1 MRAPVLDREEKDLI
15 KRGRAEI
22 KSLNTK
28 LDEITASGW
37 IDADGGVHV
46 PPDALTEFKSTI
58 EKAEQVHAVV
68 AGLERK
74 DQLNAWLDAPA
85 TTAPAAL
92 AGAAAAADQMQL
104 GGHGVQYKTLGQ
116 RFVESAEFK
125 EHRDSGFMDKAF
137 VVEDMELTSGVQYKD
152 VHSGSIGVVT
162 HPGFGTVQRAPMVQ
176 APMLTWR
183 VRDLFPQVNTNS
195 VMIEFIEEL
204 GFVDP
209 GDNAAAPVP
218 EREGTP
224 PNDTF
229 GLKPKSQIH
238 FNIKTTPIRTLAHW
252 IPASRN
258 VLDDEPQ
265 LRGIIDTRLLY
276 GLRLVEDD
284 QLLLGDGTGQNLL
297 GIFNT
302 PGIQLFP
309 SGAYTPPTNET
320 YVDAIRRA
328 ATRVML
334 AQYDPT
340 GIVVHPYDWERM
352 ELTKDTQ
359 GRYLVAGSVMT
370 GAEKRLW
377 QMPVVATPACPEGTA
392 LIGAFGLGAQVFDR
406 MQSNIRTA
414 DQHADFFIRNAIVV
428 LAEERLGL
436 AVYRPAS
443 MVKVNLAAAAA

>member
-1 MRAPVLDREEKDLI
+1 MPTDTLDRHDTDLV
-15 KRGRAEI
+15 KRGRAEV
-22 KSLNTK
+22 KSLNAK
-28 LDEITASGW
+28 LDEITKSGW
-37 IDADGGVHV
+37 QDADGNMHV
-46 PPDALTEFKSTI
+46 KPEALTEFKATLA
-58 EKAEQVHAVV
+58 KAEEIHGVV
-68 AGLERK
+68 TALESKGRL
-74 DQLNAWLDAPA
+74 DAWLDAPA
-85 TTAPAAL
+85 TDAPAAL
-92 AGAAAAADQMQL
+92 SAAAAGYAASRPAE
-104 GGHGVQYKTLGQ
+104 YKSLGQ
-116 RFVESAEFK
+116 RFVESEEFK
-125 EHRDSGFMDKAF
+125 SHRDSGFMDKAWGI
-137 VVEDMELTSGVQYKD
+137 EDEEITSGVQYKD
-152 VHSGSIGVVT
+152 VHSGSIGTVV
-162 HPGFGTVQRAPMVQ
+162 HPGFGTVHRAPMVS

-183 VRDLFPQVNTNS
+183 VRDLFPQMNTNS

-204 GFVDP
+204 GFVNP
-209 GDNAAAPVP
+209 GDNAAAMVP

-252 IPASRN
+252 VPASRN

-276 GLRLVEDD
+276 GLRLVEDQ

-309 SGAYTPPTNET
+309 SGAYTPPINET
-320 YVDAIRRA
+320 YVDAIRRG

-340 GIVVHPYDWERM
+340 GVVVHPYDWERM
-352 ELTKDTQ
+352 ELTKDAQ
-359 GRYLVAGSVMT
+359 GRYLVAGSVT
-370 GAEKRLW
+370 SGAEKRLW

-414 DQHADFFIRNAIVV
+414 DQHADFFVRNAIVV

-443 MVKVNLAAAAA
+443 MVKVDLTNATT

>member
-1 MRAPVLDREEKDLI
+1 MSAPVLDREDKDLV

-22 KSLNTK
+22 KSLNAK
-28 LDEITASGW
+28 LDEIAKSGW
-37 IDADGGVHV
+37 LDAEGNMHV
-46 PPDALTEFKSTI
+46 KPEAFAEYKSI
-58 EKAEQVHAVV
+58 LDQAETTHKIVTS
-68 AGLERK
+68 LERK
-74 DQLNAWLDAPA
+74 SELDAWLDAPA
-85 TTAPAAL
+85 GAPVAQAAPGTMTYGGAPAE
-92 AGAAAAADQMQL
+92 
-104 GGHGVQYKTLGQ
+104 YKSLGQ
-116 RFVESAEFK
+116 RFVESEAFK
-125 EHRDSGFMDKAF
+125 NHRDSGFMDSAF
-137 VVEDMELTSGVQYKD
+137 EVTDHELTAGVQFKD
-152 VHSGSIGVVT
+152 VHSGTIGTVT
-162 HPGFGTVQRAPMVQ
+162 HPGFGTVQRAPMVV
-176 APMLTWR
+176 APQLSYR
-183 VRDLFPQVNTNS
+183 VRDLFPQMNTSS

-209 GDNAAAPVP
+209 SDNAAAMVP
-218 EREGTP
+218 EREGVA
-224 PNDTF
+224 PNDNF
-229 GLKPKSQIH
+229 GLKPKSNIR

-252 IPASRN
+252 VPASRN

-265 LRGIIDTRLLY
+265 LRGIIDTRLMY
-276 GLRLVEDD
+276 GLKLVEDE
-284 QLLLGDGTGQNLL
+284 QILLGDGTGQNLL

-309 SGAYTPPTNET
+309 SGVYTPPANES

-352 ELTKDTQ
+352 ELTKDAQ
-359 GRYLVAGSVMT
+359 GRYLVAGSVVS

-377 QMPVVATPACPEGTA
+377 QMPVVATPAIPEGTA
-392 LIGAFGLGAQVFDR
+392 LVGAFGLGAQVFDR
-406 MQSNIRTA
+406 MQSNIRTS

-443 MVKVNLAAAAA
+443 MVKVDLAAAI

>member
-1 MRAPVLDREEKDLI
+1 MSGTDTLDRHDKDLI
-15 KRGRAEI
+15 SRGRVEV
-22 KSLNTK
+22 KSLNAQ
-28 LDEITASGW
+28 LDEITKAGW
-37 IDADGGVHV
+37 LDAEGNMHV
-46 PPDALTEFKSTI
+46 KPEALTEFKALLA
-58 EKAEQVHAVV
+58 KAEATHGIV
-68 AGLERK
+68 AALERK
-74 DQLNAWLDAPA
+74 GELDAWLDAPA
-85 TTAPAAL
+85 GTPAAL
-92 AGAAAAADQMQL
+92 GGAPTGIQMGQPAEF
-104 GGHGVQYKTLGQ
+104 KSLGQ
-116 RFVESAEFK
+116 RFLESAEFK
-125 EHRDSGFMDKAF
+125 AHRDSGFMDSAF
-137 VVEDMELTSGVQYKD
+137 TIEDQELTQGIQYKD
-152 VHSGSIGVVT
+152 VHSGSIGTVV
-162 HPGFGTVQRAPMVQ
+162 HPGFGTVHRAPMVTS
-176 APMLTWR
+176 PMLTWR
-183 VRDLFPQVNTNS
+183 VRDLFPQMNTNS

-209 GDNAAAPVP
+209 SDNAAAMVP
-218 EREGTP
+218 ERDG
-224 PNDTF
+224 DTF
-229 GLKPKSQIH
+229 GLKPRSRIN

-276 GLRLVEDD
+276 GLRLVEDQ
-284 QLLLGDGTGQNLL
+284 QLLLGDGLGQNLL

-309 SGAYTPPTNET
+309 SGGYTAPDHET

-352 ELTKDTQ
+352 ELTKNDQ
-359 GRYLVAGSVMT
+359 GDYIVAGSVIA

-406 MQSNIRTA
+406 MQSNIRTS
-414 DQHADFFIRNAIVV
+414 DQHADFFVRNAIVV

-443 MVKVNLAAAAA
+443 MVKVDLAAAVA

>member
-1 MRAPVLDREEKDLI
+1 VPSDVLDRHDKDLVT
-15 KRGRAEI
+15 RGRAEV
-22 KSLNTK
+22 KSLNAK
-28 LDEITASGW
+28 MDEITKSGW
-37 IDADGGVHV
+37 LDAEGNMHV
-46 PPDALTEFKSTI
+46 KPEALTEFKDI
-58 EKAEQVHAVV
+58 LAKAEETHGIVTA
-68 AGLERK
+68 LESKGRL
-74 DQLNAWLDAPA
+74 DAWLDAPA
-85 TTAPAAL
+85 TQSPAAL
-92 AGAAAAADQMQL
+92 AAAA
-104 GGHGVQYKTLGQ
+104 GGFPGGQPTEFKSLGQ
-116 RFVESAEFK
+116 RFVDSAEFK
-125 EHRDSGFMDKAF
+125 AHRDSGFMDSAF
-137 VVEDMELTSGVQYKD
+137 TVEDQEITSGVQYKD
-152 VHSGSIGVVT
+152 VHSGSIGTVV
-162 HPGFGTVQRAPMVQ
+162 HPGFGTVQRAPMVSS
-176 APMLTWR
+176 PMLTWR
-183 VRDLFPQVNTNS
+183 VRDLFPQMNTNS

-204 GFVDP
+204 GFVNP
-209 GDNAAAPVP
+209 GDNAAAMVP

-224 PNDTF
+224 PNDNF

-252 IPASRN
+252 VPASRN

-276 GLRLVEDD
+276 GLRLVEDQ

-320 YVDAIRRA
+320 YVDAIRRG

-340 GIVVHPYDWERM
+340 GVVVHPYDWERM

-359 GRYLVAGSVMT
+359 GRYLVAGSVT
-370 GAEKRLW
+370 SGAEKRLW

-443 MVKVNLAAAAA
+443 MVKVDLTNATT

>member
-1 MRAPVLDREEKDLI
+1 MPTDVLDRHDKDLI
-15 KRGRAEI
+15 SRGRAEV
-22 KSLNTK
+22 KSLNAQ
-28 LDEITASGW
+28 LDEITRSGW
-37 IDADGGVHV
+37 LDAEGNMHV
-46 PPDALTEFKSTI
+46 KPEALEEFKSLVA
-58 EKAEQVHAVV
+58 KAEEVHTVV

-74 DQLNAWLDAPA
+74 GQLDAWLDSPA
-85 TTAPAAL
+85 TSEPAAL
-92 AGAAAAADQMQL
+92 VAAGGTEMMRP
-104 GGHGVQYKTLGQ
+104 VEYKSLGQ

-125 EHRDSGFMDKAF
+125 GHRDSGFMDKAF
-137 VVEDMELTSGVQYKD
+137 LIDDIELTAGVQYKD
-152 VHSGSIGVVT
+152 VHSGSISAVT
-162 HPGFGTVQRAPMVQ
+162 HPGFGSVYRAPMVQ
-176 APMLTWR
+176 SPMLSWR
-183 VRDLFPQVNTNS
+183 VRDLFPQMSTNS

-204 GFVDP
+204 GFVDQA
-209 GDNAAAPVP
+209 DNAAAPVP
-218 EREGTP
+218 ERDG
-224 PNDTF
+224 DTF
-229 GLKPKSQIH
+229 GLKPKSNIR
-238 FNIKTTPIRTLAHW
+238 FDIKTTPIRTLAHW
-252 IPASRN
+252 VPASRN

-276 GLRLVEDD
+276 GLRLVEDE

-309 SGAYTPPTNET
+309 SGAYTPPVNET

-340 GIVVHPYDWERM
+340 GVVVHPYDWERM

-359 GRYLVAGSVMT
+359 GRYLVAGSVT
-370 GAEKRLW
+370 DGASKRLW

-392 LIGAFGLGAQVFDR
+392 LLGAFGLGAQVFDR

-414 DQHADFFIRNAIVV
+414 DQHSDFFIRNAIVV

-443 MVKVNLAAAAA
+443 MVKVDLVNATS

>member
-1 MRAPVLDREEKDLI
+1 VPDTLTHHDKDLI
-15 KRGRAEI
+15 DRGRAEV

-28 LDEITASGW
+28 LDEITKSGW
-37 IDADGGVHV
+37 LDGDGNMHV
-46 PPDALTEFKSTI
+46 EPGALAEFKSTLAA
-58 EKAEQVHAVV
+58 AEEAHGIV
-68 AGLERK
+68 AALERK
-74 DQLNAWLDAPA
+74 GALDAWLDAPA
-85 TTAPAAL
+85 TDSPAAL
-92 AGAAAAADQMQL
+92 AAGQAGGGSQL
-104 GGHGVQYKTLGQ
+104 MRPAEYKSLGQ
-116 RFVESAEFK
+116 RFIESTEFK
-125 EHRDSGFMDKAF
+125 GHRDSGFMDSAF
-137 VVEDMELTSGVQYKD
+137 VVEDQEITYGAQFKD
-152 VHSGSIGVVT
+152 VHSGSIGTVT
-162 HPGFGTVQRAPMVQ
+162 HPGFGTVQRAPMVS

-183 VRDLFPQVNTNS
+183 VRDLFPQMNTNS

-204 GFVDP
+204 GFVDA
-209 GDNAAAPVP
+209 GDNAAAMVP

-224 PNDTF
+224 PTDTF
-229 GLKPKSQIH
+229 GLKPKSTIH

-252 IPASRN
+252 VPASRN

-276 GLRLVEDD
+276 GLRLVEDQ

-309 SGAYTPPTNET
+309 SGTYHAPTNET
-320 YVDAIRRA
+320 YVDAIRRG

-340 GIVVHPYDWERM
+340 GVVVHPYDWERM

-359 GRYLVAGSVMT
+359 GRYLVAGSVT
-370 GAEKRLW
+370 SGAEKRLW

-443 MVKVNLAAAAA
+443 MVKVNLAAAIAA

>member
-1 MRAPVLDREEKDLI
+1 MPESDVLDRDQKDLI
-15 KRGRAEI
+15 TRGRAEI
-22 KSLNTK
+22 KSLNAQ
-28 LDEITASGW
+28 LDEITKSGW
-37 IDADGGVHV
+37 QDEQGNMHV
-46 PPDALTEFKSTI
+46 KPEALTEFKSVMG
-58 EKAEQVHAVV
+58 KAEEIHALVT
-68 AGLERK
+68 GLERK
-74 DQLNAWLDAPA
+74 DELNAWLDAPA
-85 TTAPAAL
+85 GTPVAHGGAPT
-92 AGAAAAADQMQL
+92 GVMQPAP
-104 GGHGVQYKTLGQ
+104 VQYKSLGQ
-116 RFVESAEFK
+116 RFVESEEFK
-125 EHRDSGFMDKAF
+125 SHRDSGFMDKAYA
-137 VVEDMELTSGVQYKD
+137 VDDIEITQGVQYKD

-162 HPGFGTVQRAPMVQ
+162 HPGFGSVHRAPMVSS
-176 APMLTWR
+176 PMLTWR
-183 VRDLFPQVNTNS
+183 VRDLFPQMNTNS
-195 VMIEFIEEL
+195 VMIEYIEEL

-209 GDNAAAPVP
+209 ADNAAAPVP
-218 EREGTP
+218 EREGTS

-229 GLKPKSQIH
+229 GLKPKSNIR
-238 FNIKTTPIRTLAHW
+238 FDIKTTPIRTLAHW
-252 IPASRN
+252 VPASRN

-265 LRGIIDTRLLY
+265 LRGIIDTRLMY
-276 GLRLVEDD
+276 GLRLVEDE

-309 SGAYTPPTNET
+309 SGAYTPPTHET

-352 ELTKDTQ
+352 ELTKNANGD
-359 GRYLVAGSVMT
+359 YIVAGSIIT

-392 LIGAFGLGAQVFDR
+392 LLGAFGLGAQVFDR

-443 MVKVNLAAAAA
+443 MVKVDLVNATS

>member
-1 MRAPVLDREEKDLI
+1 MPTDAPVLDRDDKDLI

-22 KSLNTK
+22 KSINAK
-28 LDEITASGW
+28 LDEIAASGW
-37 IDADGGVHV
+37 LDEQGNMHV
-46 PPDALTEFKSTI
+46 KPEAFTEYKGLLD
-58 EKAEQVHAVV
+58 KAEETYGVIRA
-68 AGLERK
+68 LERK
-74 DQLNAWLDAPA
+74 SELDAWLDAPA
-85 TTAPAAL
+85 GTPAAL
-92 AGAAAAADQMQL
+92 APGQSMVPSAVAE
-104 GGHGVQYKTLGQ
+104 YKSLGQ
-116 RFVESAEFK
+116 RFVESEAFK
-125 EHRDSGFMDKAF
+125 NHRSSGFMDEAF
-137 VVEDMELTSGVQYKD
+137 EVSDVELTSQVQFKD

-162 HPGFGTVQRAPMVQ
+162 HPGFGTVQRAPMVS
-176 APMLTWR
+176 APMINYR
-183 VRDLFPQVNTNS
+183 VRDLFPQMNTSS

-209 GDNAAAPVP
+209 ADNAAAMVP
-218 EREGTP
+218 EREGVA
-224 PNDTF
+224 PNDNF
-229 GLKPKSQIH
+229 GLKPKSNIR

-252 IPASRN
+252 VPASRN

-265 LRGIIDTRLLY
+265 LRGIIDTRLMY
-276 GLRLVEDD
+276 GLKLVEDE
-284 QLLLGDGTGQNLL
+284 QILLGDGTGQNLL

-309 SGAYTPPTNET
+309 SGSYTPPTNES

-359 GRYLVAGSVMT
+359 GRYLVAGSVVS

-377 QMPVVATPACPEGTA
+377 QMPVVATPAIPEGTA
-392 LIGAFGLGAQVFDR
+392 LVGAFGLGAQVFDR
-406 MQSNIRTA
+406 MQSNIRTS

-436 AVYRPAS
+436 AVYRPAA
-443 MVKVNLAAAAA
+443 MVKVDLAAASA

>member
-1 MRAPVLDREEKDLI
+1 MTAPTLDRHDKDLI
-15 KRGRAEI
+15 DRGKVEV
-22 KSLNTK
+22 KSINAQM
-28 LDEITASGW
+28 DEITKSGW
-37 IDADGGVHV
+37 LDGEGNMHV
-46 PPDALTEFKSTI
+46 KPEALTEFKALLA
-58 EKAEQVHAVV
+58 KAEETHGIVTA
-68 AGLERK
+68 LERK
-74 DQLNAWLDAPA
+74 GLLDEWLDAPA
-85 TTAPAAL
+85 GTPVAMGGSPAGIGVTAMPE
-92 AGAAAAADQMQL
+92 
-104 GGHGVQYKTLGQ
+104 YKSLGQ
-116 RFVESAEFK
+116 RFVESEAFK
-125 EHRDSGFMDKAF
+125 GHRDSGFMDKAF
-137 VVEDMELTSGVQYKD
+137 AIEGEEITSPNGVQYKD
-152 VHSGSIGVVT
+152 VHSGSIGTVV
-162 HPGFGTVQRAPMVQ
+162 HPGFGTVQRAPMVS

-183 VRDLFPQVNTNS
+183 VRDLFPQMNTNS

-204 GFVDP
+204 GFVDA
-209 GDNAAAPVP
+209 GDNAAAMIP
-218 EREGTP
+218 ERDGVSP
-224 PNDTF
+224 PNDNF

-252 IPASRN
+252 VPASRN

-276 GLRLVEDD
+276 GLRLVEDQ

-309 SGAYTPPTNET
+309 SGGYHAPTNET
-320 YVDAIRRA
+320 YVDAIRRG

-340 GIVVHPYDWERM
+340 GVVVHPYDWERM

-359 GRYLVAGSVMT
+359 GRYLVAGSVT
-370 GAEKRLW
+370 SGAEKRLW

-436 AVYRPAS
+436 AVYRPAA
-443 MVKVNLAAAAA
+443 MVKVNLAAAITP

>member
-1 MRAPVLDREEKDLI
+1 MPTDVIDRESKDLI
-15 KRGRAEI
+15 DRGRAEI
-22 KSLNTK
+22 KSLNSQ
-28 LDEITASGW
+28 LDDIAKSGW
-37 IDADGGVHV
+37 LDGDGNMHV
-46 PPDALTEFKSTI
+46 KPEAFAEYKGILD
-58 EKAEQVHAVV
+58 KAEVTYNIISA
-68 AGLERK
+68 LERK
-74 DQLNAWLDAPA
+74 GELDAWLDQPASAAP
-85 TTAPAAL
+85 PAAL
-92 AGAAAAADQMQL
+92 AGS
-104 GGHGVQYKTLGQ
+104 GGHMSHGPVEYKSLGQ
-116 RFVESAEFK
+116 QFVESEAFK
-125 EHRDSGFMDKAF
+125 DHRDSGFMDRAF
-137 VVEDMELTSGVQYKD
+137 VVEDRELTAGVQFKD
-152 VHSGSIGVVT
+152 VHSGSIGTVV
-162 HPGFGTVQRAPMVQ
+162 HPGFGTVQRAPMVT
-176 APMLTWR
+176 APMLSWR
-183 VRDLFPQVNTNS
+183 VRDLFPQMNTSS

-209 GDNAAAPVP
+209 SDNAAAMVP

-224 PNDTF
+224 PNDNF
-229 GLKPKSQIH
+229 GLKPKSNIR

-252 IPASRN
+252 VPASRN

-265 LRGIIDTRLLY
+265 LRGIIDTRLMY
-276 GLRLVEDD
+276 GLKLVEDE
-284 QLLLGDGTGQNLL
+284 QILLGDGTGQNLL

-309 SGAYTPPTNET
+309 SGSYTPPANET

-340 GIVVHPYDWERM
+340 GVVVHPYDWERM

-359 GRYLVAGSVMT
+359 GRYLVAGSVVS

-377 QMPVVATPACPEGTA
+377 QMPVVATPAIPEGTA

-406 MQSNIRTA
+406 MQSNIRTS

-443 MVKVNLAAAAA
+443 MVKVDLAAAS

>member
-1 MRAPVLDREEKDLI
+1 VTAPTLDREDKDLV

-22 KSLNTK
+22 KSLNEK
-28 LDEITASGW
+28 LDAIAKSGW
-37 IDADGGVHV
+37 LDADGNMHV
-46 PPDALTEFKSTI
+46 KPEAFAEYKTI
-58 EKAEQVHAVV
+58 LDQAETTHKIVTS
-68 AGLERK
+68 LERK
-74 DQLNAWLDAPA
+74 SELDAWLDAPA
-85 TTAPAAL
+85 GAPAAL
-92 AGAAAAADQMQL
+92 AAGGHAGAAPAPMQF
-104 GGHGVQYKTLGQ
+104 KSLGQ

-125 EHRDSGFMDKAF
+125 DHRDSGFMDRAF
-137 VVEDMELTSGVQYKD
+137 TIEDQELTAGVQFKD
-152 VHSGSIGVVT
+152 VHSGSIGTVV
-162 HPGFGTVQRAPMVQ
+162 HPGFGTVQRAPMVTS
-176 APMLTWR
+176 PMLSYR
-183 VRDLFPQVNTNS
+183 VRDLFPQMNTSS

-209 GDNAAAPVP
+209 SDNAAAMVP
-218 EREGTP
+218 EREGTA
-224 PNDTF
+224 PNDNF
-229 GLKPKSQIH
+229 GLKPKSNIR

-252 IPASRN
+252 VPASRN

-265 LRGIIDTRLLY
+265 LRGIIDTRLMY
-276 GLRLVEDD
+276 GLKLVEDE
-284 QLLLGDGTGQNLL
+284 QILLGDGTGQNLL

-309 SGAYTPPTNET
+309 SGSYHAPTNET

-340 GIVVHPYDWERM
+340 GVVVHPYDWERM
-352 ELTKDTQ
+352 ELTKDSQ
-359 GRYLVAGSVMT
+359 GRYLVAGSVVS

-377 QMPVVATPACPEGTA
+377 QMPVVATPAIPEGTA

-406 MQSNIRTA
+406 MQSNIRTS

-436 AVYRPAS
+436 AVYRPSS
-443 MVKVNLAAAAA
+443 MVKVDLAAAIAA

>member
-1 MRAPVLDREEKDLI
+1 MTAPTLDREDKDLI
-15 KRGRAEI
+15 KRGRAQI
-22 KSLNTK
+22 KSLNGK
-28 LDEITASGW
+28 LDDITAAGW
-37 IDADGGVHV
+37 LDADGNMHV
-46 PPDALTEFKSTI
+46 KPEQLAEFKTVLAD
-58 EKAEQVHAVV
+58 AEQVHSVV
-68 AGLERK
+68 RGLERK
-74 DQLNAWLDAPA
+74 DELNAWLDAPA
-85 TTAPAAL
+85 GTPAAL
-92 AGAAAAADQMQL
+92 GGATPSPGHMVPAGA
-104 GGHGVQYKTLGQ
+104 QYKTLGQ
-116 RFVESAEFK
+116 RFVESTEYKA
-125 EHRDSGFMDKAF
+125 HRDSGFMDSAF
-137 VVEDMELTSGVQYKD
+137 QIEGEEITGPAGAEFKD

-162 HPGFGTVQRAPMVQ
+162 HPGFGTVQRAPMVT

-183 VRDLFPQVNTNS
+183 VRDLFPQMNTSS
-195 VMIEFIEEL
+195 VMIEYIEEL
-204 GFVDP
+204 GFVTTA
-209 GDNAAAPVP
+209 DNAAAMVA
-218 EREGTP
+218 ERTGVA
-224 PNDTF
+224 PNDVF
-229 GLKPKSQIH
+229 GLKPQSNIR

-252 IPASRN
+252 VPASRN

-276 GLRLVEDD
+276 GLRLVED
-284 QLLLGDGTGQNLL
+284 QQILLGDGTGQNLL

-309 SGAYTPPTNET
+309 AGAYTPPTNET

-340 GIVVHPYDWERM
+340 GVVVHPYDWERM

-359 GRYLVAGSVMT
+359 GRYLVSGSVT
-370 GAEKRLW
+370 SGAEKRLW

-443 MVKVNLAAAAA
+443 MVKVNLGAATP